1 MCVRVLTEAYG
12 SAVGVTNIINFR
24 LQIYTLAH
32 GWDVD
37 MLQCELQALFTGDH
51 LLYSAQLGRLSIARY
66 PLADAQ
72 QLRCGHAVSRCK
84 SPFQD
89 KHHSHGCLHPRRFNW
104 DSVPKQLESVKGLL
118 QHDFLHIFPGHGR
131 QFHFDSLDDRT
142 QRVHELLTE
151 EGA

>member
-1 MCVRVLTEAYG
+1 MAMQYLALCRTSWQAD
-12 SAVGVTNIINFR
+12 VTHMP
-24 LQIYTLAH
+24 T
-32 GWDVD
+32 
-37 MLQCELQALFTGDH
+37 FTT
-51 LLYSAQLGRLSIARY
+51 
-66 PLADAQ
+66 
-72 QLRCGHAVSRCK
+72 
-84 SPFQD
+84 
-89 KHHSHGCLHPRRFNW
+89 RRFNW